1 MSVIDVSVYT
11 YNNDSCFQVS
21 VLAWTEEEEV
31 EEEVEAEEGLV
42 TAEDE
47 EDSGEDSGEEEVRLE
62 TCRSYHHIVDVI
74 LKRQDDNLKQLKVFL
89 FRYLLII

>member
-1 MSVIDVSVYT
+1 ME
-11 YNNDSCFQVS
+11 
-21 VLAWTEEEEV
+21 A
-31 EEEVEAEEGLV
+31 EVEAEEGLV

-47 EDSGEDSGEEEVRLE
+47 EDSGEDSGEEEVRLA

-74 LKRQDDNLKQLKVFL
+74 LKYQDDDLKQLKVFL

>member
-1 MSVIDVSVYT
+1 MIGWMSVIDVSVYT
-11 YNNDSCFQVS
+11 YNNDSWFQVS

-31 EEEVEAEEGLV
+31 EAEVEAEEGLV

-47 EDSGEDSGEEEVRLE
+47 EDSGEEEVRLE
-62 TCRSYHHIVDVI
+62 TCRSYHHIV
-74 LKRQDDNLKQLKVFL
+74 KCQDDDLKQLKVFL

>member
-1 MSVIDVSVYT
+1 ME
-11 YNNDSCFQVS
+11 
-21 VLAWTEEEEV
+21 A
-31 EEEVEAEEGLV
+31 EVEAEEGLV

-47 EDSGEDSGEEEVRLE
+47 EDSGEEEVRLE

-74 LKRQDDNLKQLKVFL
+74 LKCQDDYLKQLKVFL

>member
-1 MSVIDVSVYT
+1 MSVYT
-11 YNNDSCFQVS
+11 YNNDSWFQVS
-21 VLAWTEEEEV
+21 VLAWTE

-74 LKRQDDNLKQLKVFL
+74 LKCQDDDLKQLKVFL

>member
-74 LKRQDDNLKQLKVFL
+74 LKRQDDDLKQLKVFL